1 MALLTFAIACGFAA
15 NSPIFVPFGAQPD
28 CSASP
33 VAGQSR
39 ALVHGEDRIVKWSA
53 EISAAAR
60 RFGIPVSWV
69 RTVMRAESAGIPS
82 ATSPAGAMGLMQ
94 IMPGTWDQ
102 LRDRYGLGTDPYLPR
117 DNIIAGV
124 GYMRELLNHYG
135 VPDFLAA
142 YNAGPKRLDAY
153 LLMGLPLPET
163 TRRYVGTV
171 VQSIV
176 GNTLHIEVG
185 RQIDASFDDRSSD
198 YHGAAG
204 LFADPAPHDL
214 FAVVS
219 PDRSMP

>member
-28 CSASP
+28 CSVSP
-33 VAGQSR
+33 VAGQSG
-39 ALVHGEDRIVKWSA
+39 ALVHGEDRIVKWSP
-53 EISAAAR
+53 EILAAAR
-60 RFGIPVSWV
+60 RFGIPASWV

-94 IMPGTWDQ
+94 IMPETWDQ

-124 GYMRELLNHYG
+124 GYMRELLNQYG

-153 LLMGLPLPET
+153 LSVGRPLPKT
-163 TRRYVGTV
+163 TQAYIGMVAP
-171 VQSIV
+171 SIV
-176 GNTLHIEVG
+176 GSKRAVEIGG
-185 RQIDASFDDRSSD
+185 RPNGSHDDRLSIH
-198 YHGAAG
+198 HGATG
-204 LFADPAPHDL
+204 LFADPAPEGL
-214 FAVVS
+214 FAPIS
-219 PDRSMP
+219 EIGSTP